1 MFVYP
6 NDFFMNMLPPA
17 IALFSALLKN
27 EGHEVDLFDTTYYRV
42 EDSLFQHDKS
52 KEEALHVVP
61 TNMVDKGIFEKKTS
75 PFVDLTIKLESFQ
88 PDLIAMSTVEDTFL
102 RGIRLL
108 KHISSFSVPT
118 IIGGVF
124 PTFAPEKAMS
134 YSCVD
139 MVCVGEGESV
149 LIELCKRMKAG
160 KSYYDIPGLWVKTKN
175 GILRNAI
182 KNFHN
187 IDNLPL
193 LDFSIFEEARLYR
206 PMSGSIYRM
215 LPVETHRGCPYR
227 CAYCNSPPQNDLY
240 RNEVGSLYFRKKSIN
255 KIYEDICF
263 YRDVWKAEYFY
274 FWADTLLAWTDKE
287 FDEFV
292 EMYANIKIPF
302 HCQTRPETITP
313 YRMKRLK
320 EVGIDSLSI
329 GCEHGNEE
337 FRRKVIKRSVSNEKI
352 IRSFD
357 CAYEHQVSTTVNNIV
372 GFPDETR
379 TLAFDS
385 INLNRKL
392 RVNKM
397 GCVTFSPFHGTYLRK
412 LAVERGYIADTVL
425 SNCLMED
432 SLLNMPQFPGK
443 QIKAIMNTF
452 LLYSRLDKA
461 RWPDIEKVE
470 KNYGS
475 SKVKKLH
482 EELKQEYRDLFF
494 A

>member
-1 MFVYP
+1 
-6 NDFFMNMLPPA
+6 MLPPA

-108 KHISSFSVPT
+108 EHISPFNIPT
-118 IIGGVF
+118 IVGGVF
-124 PTFAPEKAMS
+124 PTFAPEKAIS
-134 YSCVD
+134 YPCVD
-139 MVCVGEGESV
+139 MVCVGEGENV
-149 LIELCKRMKAG
+149 LIELCRRMKAG

-175 GILRNAI
+175 GIKTPPIEIFN
-182 KNFHN
+182 N

-227 CAYCNSPPQNDLY
+227 CAYCNSPSQNDFY
-240 RNEVGSLYFRKKSIN
+240 RKEVRSSYFRKKSIN
-255 KIYEDICF
+255 KIFEDLCY
-263 YRDVWKAEYFY
+263 YRDVWKAEYLY
-274 FWADTLLAWTDKE
+274 FWADTLLAWTNKE

-320 EVGIDSLSI
+320 EIGIDSLSI

-337 FRRKVIKRSVSNEKI
+337 FRRKVIMRSVTNKEI
-352 IRSFD
+352 ISSFD
-357 CAYEHQVSTTVNNIV
+357 CAYDHQVSTTVNNMV

-379 TLAFDS
+379 ALAFDS
-385 INLNRKL
+385 IELNRKL

-397 GCVTFSPFHGTYLRK
+397 GCVIFTPFCGTNLRK
-412 LAVERGYIADTVL
+412 LAVERGYIDDALL
-425 SNCLMED
+425 SNGVMED
-432 SLLNMPQFPGK
+432 SLLNMPQFSRK
-443 QIKAIMNTF
+443 QINAIMQTF

-461 RWPDIEKVE
+461 RWSDIEKVE
-470 KNYGS
+470 KNFGS
-475 SKVKKLH
+475 SKVEKLH
-482 EELKQEYRDLFF
+482 EELKQEYRDLYF